1 MDKYTALRSNVSF
14 LGTLLGRAIQHDK
27 GDAFL
32 DKIESIRQLSKSA
45 QAGSD
50 KDREALIDTL
60 HSLDDEE
67 LLPVAKAFQQFL
79 AQTNMAEQFH
89 SISKEGREQVDKP
102 NPFSE
107 LFDRLQAQDIS
118 ADEIIDALSNLNIEM
133 VLTAHPTEVTRRTQ
147 INKYVQAAHCL
158 ADLEN
163 PLITAQE
170 KGLVENRLEQLVT
183 QVWHTN
189 EIRDQRPT
197 PVDEAKW
204 GFAVIEHSLWE
215 AIPSFIRQLNGELD
229 ARFGKK
235 LPINGIAPIRFA
247 SWMGGDRDGNPFV
260 TAKVTREVLLLA
272 RWKVA
277 DLYIRD
283 LGPLIGELSM
293 SRCSDELA
301 DFTNGAKEPYR
312 HALKRLRDHLLATR
326 DGIEAILDG
335 RSIAV
340 CPLIRSVDDI
350 REPLQLC
357 YDSLHACGMGV
368 VADGAL
374 LDTLRRV
381 DCFGINLLKLD
392 VRQDAGRHAETIG
405 EITRYLGLGDYTS
418 WREEDKQAFLLQEL
432 ASKRPLLPK
441 QWQPSPD
448 TQEVLDTCAVVAEQ
462 HPDALGTYVI
472 SMAADPSDV
481 LAVQLLLK
489 ECGVSFPIRV
499 APLFET
505 LDDLNNGADCIKRLL
520 QVDWYRGYI
529 KGHQEVMIG
538 YSDSA
543 KDAGM
548 MSAAW
553 AQYRAQE
560 ELVEVCREADVEL
573 ILFHGRGG
581 TIGRGGGPAHNAIL
595 SQPPGSLDG
604 GMRVTEQGEM
614 IRFKFGLPEVAVH
627 SLALYGS
634 AVLEAKLLPP
644 PAPEQSWRD
653 VMDQISETS
662 CEAYRAVVRGEPQFV
677 EYFRAATPEV
687 ELGKLPL
694 GSRPPKRKPTGGI
707 ESLRAIPWIFA
718 WAQNRLVLPAWL
730 GSGNGLQAAVDAGY
744 GETIEQMF
752 EKWPFFRTRLNM
764 LEMVFMKAQ
773 PEISRYYEETLVPK
787 ELHGLGDKL
796 RTQLQEGI
804 DLVLSL
810 THDQTLMAR
819 ETWQQESINL
829 RNPYM
834 TPLHMLQAELLMRSR
849 QETESVN
856 TNVDQALMVTMT
868 GIAAGMRNTG

>member
-1 MDKYTALRSNVSF
+1 MDKYAALRSNVSF
-14 LGTLLGRAIQHDK
+14 LGTLLGRAIQHDM

-32 DKIESIRQLSKSA
+32 EKIESIRQLSKGA
-45 QAGSD
+45 QSGSEQ
-50 KDREALIDTL
+50 DRAALIDIL
-60 HSLDDEE
+60 NSLGDEE

-79 AQTNMAEQFH
+79 AQANMAEQFH
-89 SISKEGREQVDKP
+89 TISRDGRQQVDKP
-102 NPFSE
+102 DPFGE
-107 LFDRLQAQDIS
+107 LFDRLHAQEVS
-118 ADEIIDALSNLNIEM
+118 ADEIIDALTTLNIEL
-133 VLTAHPTEVTRRTQ
+133 VLTAHPTEVNRRTQ

-158 ADLEN
+158 GDLES
-163 PLITAQE
+163 PLNTERE
-170 KGLVENRLEQLVT
+170 KGLVENRLEQLIT

-215 AIPSFIRQLNGELD
+215 AVPSFLRDLNAELD
-229 ARFGKK
+229 SRFGRK
-235 LPINGIAPIRFA
+235 LPVDGVAPIRFA

-293 SRCSDELA
+293 SQCDDALA
-301 DFTNGAKEPYR
+301 DYSNGAKEPYR
-312 HALKRLRDHLLATR
+312 HVLKRLRDHLRATR
-326 DGIEAILDG
+326 EGIEAVLDG
-335 RSIAV
+335 RSVGV
-340 CPLIRSVDDI
+340 CPLIRDVKDI

-357 YDSLHACGMGV
+357 YESLHNCGMGV

-381 DCFGINLLKLD
+381 ACFGINLVKLD
-392 VRQDAGRHAETIG
+392 VRQDAARHADAIG
-405 EITRYLGLGDYTS
+405 EITRYLGLGDYSS

-441 QWQPSPD
+441 QWQPSAD
-448 TQEVLDTCAVVAEQ
+448 TQEVLDTCEVIAEQ

-472 SMAADPSDV
+472 SMASDPSDV

-489 ECGVSFPIRV
+489 ESGVSFNMGV

-505 LDDLNNGADCIKRLL
+505 LDDLNGGADCIKRLL
-520 QVDWYRGYI
+520 EIDWYRGYI

-548 MSAAW
+548 MAAAW
-553 AQYRAQE
+553 AQYSAQE
-560 ELVEVCREADVEL
+560 DLVQVCKEADVAL
-573 ILFHGRGG
+573 MLFHGRGG

-604 GMRVTEQGEM
+604 GIRVTEQGEM
-614 IRFKFGLPEVAVH
+614 IRVKFGLPEVAQH

-634 AVLEAKLLPP
+634 AVLEGKLLPP
-644 PAPEQSWRD
+644 PVPEQSWRQL
-653 VMDQISETS
+653 MDQLSATS

-730 GSGNGLQAAVDAGY
+730 GSPAGLKEVIANGQQPLL
-744 GETIEQMF
+744 EEMF
-752 EKWPFFRTRLNM
+752 EQWPFFRTRLNM
-764 LEMVFMKAQ
+764 LEMVFMKAE
-773 PEISRYYEETLVPK
+773 PEVSKYYEQVLVPQ
-787 ELHGLGDKL
+787 ELHALGDKL
-796 RTQLQEGI
+796 RAQLQEGI
-804 DLVLSL
+804 DIVLSL
-810 THDQTLMAR
+810 THDNDLMER
-819 ETWQQESINL
+819 ETWQQQSIKL

-834 TPLHMLQAELLMRSR
+834 DPLHMLQAELLRRSR
-849 QETESVN
+849 ASDEVCN
-856 TNVDQALMVTMT
+856 AVDQALMVTMT
-868 GIAAGMRNTG
+868 GISAGMRNTG